1 MSTRKKRKITTRVI
15 TDFARNADIDQS
27 VFDAEISG
35 FHARRTRTGIRFRLK
50 YLSPLDGR
58 QRVFIIGKYPDVT
71 PDQARTIAKQLAGRI
86 SAGEDPQL
94 EKKARIEEERKRATL
109 TIGAYLKQVYTTHQ
123 SRKKS
128 GQDTVRMIESHFKD
142 WMARPMDSITESDI
156 HSWQTR
162 KEAEGLSYQRVKRI
176 YDGLKAM
183 LNHAKRRK
191 VIKSHHLEG
200 VQLEK
205 PAMTEDDLIEAG
217 TARRYLTEEE
227 VQALFIGLDRY
238 QEWRREQR
246 RRSRKHGK
254 SHLPDLDAVE
264 FVDHVK
270 PLVLLLFYSGFRPGD
285 AFGLRWEHVNLT
297 FGSITKTI
305 EKTAHHVPEP
315 RTFPLSGPIIKILK
329 TWHIQLGEPATGYV
343 FPSQRTGSRMDK
355 NAMQKPWKRIKEFG
369 GLPEDLNLYAL
380 RHNFASQLILAG
392 ADLLTVSKLMAHTDI
407 ETTIKNY
414 AHLRPDLAKQ
424 YVEEF
429 AELWATRKPQNKSS
443 RKTGSD

>member
-1 MSTRKKRKITTRVI
+1 
-15 TDFARNADIDQS
+15 
-27 VFDAEISG
+27 
-35 FHARRTRTGIRFRLK
+35 
-50 YLSPLDGR
+50 
-58 QRVFIIGKYPDVT
+58 
-71 PDQARTIAKQLAGRI
+71 
-86 SAGEDPQL
+86 
-94 EKKARIEEERKRATL
+94 
-109 TIGAYLKQVYTTHQ
+109 
-123 SRKKS
+123 
-128 GQDTVRMIESHFKD
+128 MIESHFKD

-156 HSWQTR
+156 HSWQAR

-176 YDGLKAM
+176 YDGLKAL

-270 PLVLLLFYSGFRPGD
+270 PLVLLLFYTGFRPGD

-329 TWHIQLGEPATGYV
+329 TWHIQLGAPATGYV
-343 FPSQRTGSRMDK
+343 FPSQRTGGRMDK

-369 GLPEDLNLYAL
+369 GLPEDLNLYTL